1 MATINQRIKNEDQP
15 VIVVGAGV
23 FGLSTALHLG
33 RRGYRNV
40 TVFDKQPYEET
51 RYSYLKGC
59 DAASADFN
67 KIIRSAYG
75 AQTEYQDLS
84 TEALRGWRVWNDE
97 LKNGTCVP
105 EGMKTSDRVFINNGN
120 LSFTNQAEL
129 PPFEVASVHNLEK
142 AGFPNTQL
150 IAMNEDHISIAKNKN
165 ILYGMDPFNRKS
177 EGKPYNG
184 ILDTTGGTAV
194 ADKACRVALYRAK
207 KYGVQFVLG
216 PGKGEFDCF
225 TYDSAQ
231 NITGIQTRDGKRHI
245 ANTVV
250 MACGGW
256 TPGLVRQMD
265 GLCET
270 TAGSVIHLRI
280 PTSSPLFDRFAPGKF
295 PTWTYRVRD
304 GPEGG
309 LYGFARDDQG
319 YMKIGYRGT
328 KYTNPKK
335 QSDGVERSVPVT
347 RYSQDEQL
355 VQIPK
360 QAMRVMKE
368 FLVEYLPEL
377 AAEGIDISFSRVC
390 WYTDSFD
397 NHFVIDRL
405 PGQSSVLIATGGSG
419 HAFKYLPNIGNWV
432 VDILEG
438 IGPERELVQKWRWRH
453 SDDDTQVTNQL
464 MEGIDSTRSLH
475 RVPLTT
481 DYDLSLQLKNRL

>member
-1 MATINQRIKNEDQP
+1 MANSNKRIRTADQA
-15 VIVVGAGV
+15 IIIVGAGV
-23 FGLSTALHLG
+23 FGLSTALNLG
-33 RRGYRNV
+33 RRGYHNV

-51 RYSYLKGC
+51 LYSYLKGC

-75 AQTEYQDLS
+75 TQTEYQDLS

-97 LKNGTCVP
+97 LENGTCVP
-105 EGMKTSDRVFINNGN
+105 EGMRTSDRVFINNGN

-129 PPFEVASVHNLEK
+129 PPFEVASIHNLEK

-150 IAMNEDHISIAKNKN
+150 ITTNEDHISIAKKKDMS
-165 ILYGMDPFNRKS
+165 YGMDPFNRRSK
-177 EGKPYNG
+177 GKTYNG

-194 ADKACRVALYRAK
+194 ADKACRVALHRAK
-207 KYGVQFVLG
+207 RSGVQFVLG
-216 PGKGEFDCF
+216 PGKGEFESF
-225 TYDSAQ
+225 TYDLSQ
-231 NITGIQTRDGKRHI
+231 NITGIRTRDGNTHV
-245 ANTVV
+245 ADTVV
-250 MACGGW
+250 VACGGW
-256 TPGLVRQMD
+256 SPGLLPQLD

-270 TAGSVIHLRI
+270 TAGSVIHLKI
-280 PTSSPLFDRFAPGKF
+280 PQSSPLFDRFAPDKF

-309 LYGFARDDQG
+309 LYGFARDEQG
-319 YMKIGYRGT
+319 YLKIGYRGT
-328 KYTNPKK
+328 KYTNP
-335 QSDGVERSVPVT
+335 QSQADGVDRSVPVT
-347 RYSQDEQL
+347 RYTSDEQL
-355 VQIPK
+355 TQIPK

-368 FLVEYLPEL
+368 FLAEYLSEL

-405 PGQSSVLIATGGSG
+405 PGQSSVLVATGGSG

-438 IGPERELVQKWRWRH
+438 KGLEREPVQKWRWRH
-453 SDDDTQVTNQL
+453 SKEDAQVVNKL
-464 MEGIDSTRSLH
+464 MEGMAGPRSLH
-475 RVPLTT
+475 TVALTT
-481 DYDLSLQLKNRL
+481 DSDLSLQSKTRL